1 MKSVKF
7 VPLLLATLVPVLARA
22 AETSGSPKNHLASSA
37 SPLPEPAQHAKTENP
52 EVERYVWDLS
62 SLYADW
68 AAWEAERTTIKSKL
82 QVVGKLRGTLGRSP
96 QTLADG
102 LDQVSDLRA
111 RAAKMAVYGVLVTSA
126 DTRSETAQMQYD
138 VGTALESQVESAVAF
153 IRDEI
158 LNLGAKR
165 LNEWFRQE
173 PRLERHRIRINRVLS
188 EAPHSLPEAQQSI
201 VASMARWPQLS
212 GDAYWALHDS
222 DVGWPTFQD
231 SEGKQAIFNVYAYRS
246 VGEKSARAKFLERLH
261 GLENAF
267 ALLLARRI
275 DADLTI
281 ARHRKFHD
289 GAEAYWFLR
298 DGMPPGTQRVM
309 IDVARKNLATA
320 HRYFQLRARALNR
333 DRVSYADFYDPA
345 PGVSRSFSISDTMEI
360 AVAASAPLGPEYQ
373 QRLRQRF
380 QARWMHLPSWPN
392 KRVSGEVYPP
402 VGGANPYFIM
412 GYLPTLPKARAF
424 AGCVTLMMSDAEI
437 PRDRVPDT
445 RDDPAT
451 YQNCVIY
458 IGEFLF
464 DDYLAAHPQN
474 RQERIAYLVNS
485 LDLMWNQY
493 LRWVLASELDARVQE
508 LIKDGRTPTGAEIS
522 KIYLGLLRDYVG
534 GEDKVDTAF
543 GTEWITYSIPFE
555 SYEYQFWPP
564 AIGAAASIMDGM
576 KVGKIDVNKAVTGV
590 FGRGDSD
597 RSYQLFQQL
606 GINLSDPDVY
616 EAVIRRMNRRLDE
629 LESLLNHTK

>member
-1 MKSVKF
+1 
-7 VPLLLATLVPVLARA
+7 LLLAIFVSTL
-22 AETSGSPKNHLASSA
+22 SGALEISASSKNKLTSPA
-37 SPLPEPAQHAKTENP
+37 SPLPQPAPIAKAEDTD
-52 EVERYVWDLS
+52 VERYVWDLS
-62 SLYADW
+62 SLYPDR
-68 AAWEAERTTIKSKL
+68 AAWEAERATIDPKL
-82 QVVGKLRGTLGRSP
+82 KVIGKLRGTLGRNPKS
-96 QTLADG
+96 LADG

-111 RAAKMAVYGVLVTSA
+111 RAAKMAVYGLLVTSV
-126 DTRSETAQMQYD
+126 DTHSETAQMQYD
-138 VGTALESQVESAVAF
+138 VGTALEAQVESAVAF

-158 LNLGAKR
+158 STLGASR

-173 PRLERHRIRINRVLS
+173 PRLEKHRIRINRILR
-188 EAPHSLPEAQQSI
+188 EASHSLPEPQQSI
-201 VASMARWPQLS
+201 VSSMARWPQLA

-222 DVGWPTFQD
+222 DVGWPAFQN
-231 SEGKQAIFNVYAYRS
+231 SEGKQATFNVYAYRS
-246 VGEKSARAKFLERLH
+246 AGEKSARAKFLERLR
-261 GLENAF
+261 GLEKAF
-267 ALLLARRI
+267 GLLLARRI

-281 ARHRKFHD
+281 ARHRKFQD

-298 DGMPPGTQRVM
+298 DGMPSGTHRIM

-333 DRVSYADFYDPA
+333 ERVSYADFYDPA
-345 PGVSRSFSISDTMEI
+345 PGVARSFSISDAMET
-360 AVAASAPLGPEYQ
+360 AVAASAPLGLEYQ

-380 QARWMHLPSWPN
+380 QVKWMHLPSWPN
-392 KRVSGEVYPP
+392 KRVSAEVYPP

-412 GYLPTLPKARAF
+412 GYLPTLPKSRAF

-464 DDYLAAHPQN
+464 DNYLAAHAQN

-493 LRWVLASELDARVQE
+493 FRWVLVAELDDRMQQ
-508 LIKDGRTPTGAEIS
+508 LIKDGRSPNGAEIS

-534 GEDKVDTAF
+534 GEDKVDNVF

-564 AIGAAASIMDGM
+564 AMAAAASIMDGM
-576 KVGKIDVNKAVTGV
+576 KTGKIDINKAVTGV
-590 FGRGDSD
+590 FGCGDSD

-606 GINLSDPDVY
+606 GINLSDPHVY
-616 EAVIRRMNRRLDE
+616 EGVIRRMTSQLNE
-629 LESLLNHTK
+629 LESLLEEK

>member
-1 MKSVKF
+1 MIF
-7 VPLLLATLVPVLARA
+7 TAAILAQ
-22 AETSGSPKNHLASSA
+22 
-37 SPLPEPAQHAKTENP
+37 AQLGIAGQVGDADRVDH
-52 EVERYVWDLS
+52 YVWDLS
-62 SLYADW
+62 SLYPDRP
-68 AAWEAERTTIKSKL
+68 AWEAELATIESKL
-82 QVVGKLRGTLGRSP
+82 KVIGKLRGTLGRDPKS
-96 QTLADG
+96 LADG

-111 RAAKMAVYGVLVTSA
+111 RAAKIAVYGVLVTSV
-126 DTRSETAQMQYD
+126 DTRSQTAQVQYD
-138 VGTALESQVESAVAF
+138 VGTALESRVESAVAF

-158 LNLGAKR
+158 STLGPKR

-173 PRLERHRIRINRVLS
+173 PRVERHRIRIKRILR
-188 EAPHSLPEAQQSI
+188 EAPHSLPEPQQAI
-201 VASMARWPQLS
+201 LASMARWPQLS

-222 DVGWPTFQD
+222 DVGWPTFQN
-231 SEGKQAIFNVYAYRS
+231 SEGKQATFNVYAYRS
-246 VGEKSARAKFLERLH
+246 VGEKSARAKFLERLK

-267 ALLLARRI
+267 GLLLARRI

-281 ARHRKFHD
+281 ARHRKFQD

-298 DGMPPGTQRVM
+298 DGMPLGTQRIM

-333 DRVSYADFYDPA
+333 ERVSYADFYDPA
-345 PGVSRSFSISDTMEI
+345 PGITRSFSISDAMET
-360 AVAASAPLGPEYQ
+360 AVAASAPLGPKYQ

-380 QARWMHLPSWPN
+380 QANWMHLPSWPN
-392 KRVSGEVYPP
+392 KRVSAEVYPP

-412 GYLPTLPKARAF
+412 GYLPTLPKSRAF

-445 RDDPAT
+445 RDDPAI

-464 DDYLAAHPQN
+464 DDYLAAHAQN
-474 RQERIAYLVNS
+474 GQERIAYLINS

-493 LRWVLASELDARVQE
+493 FRWVLVSELDARVQQ
-508 LIKDGRTPTGAEIS
+508 LIKDGRTPSGAEIS
-522 KIYLGLLRDYVG
+522 KIYLGLLREYVG
-534 GEDKVDTAF
+534 GEDKVDDVF

-564 AIGAAASIMDGM
+564 AMAAAANILEGT
-576 KVGKIDVNKAVTGV
+576 KRGKIDINKAVTGV

-597 RSYQLFQQL
+597 RSYQLFQQI
-606 GINLSDPDVY
+606 GINLSDPNVY
-616 EAVIRRMNRRLDE
+616 EAVIRRMTSQQNE
-629 LESLLNHTK
+629 LESLLGEK

>member
-1 MKSVKF
+1 MVRLQVVLFIASAAF
-7 VPLLLATLVPVLARA
+7 LANGNLLLAEQGVNA
-22 AETSGSPKNHLASSA
+22 ADVDH
-37 SPLPEPAQHAKTENP
+37 
-52 EVERYVWDLS
+52 YVWDLS
-62 SLYADW
+62 SLYTDR
-68 AAWEAERTTIKSKL
+68 AAWEMERTMIKSKL
-82 QVVGKLRGTLGRSP
+82 KVIGKLRGTLGRSP
-96 QTLADG
+96 KSLADG

-111 RAAKMAVYGVLVTSA
+111 RAARMAVYGVLVTSV
-126 DTRSETAQMQYD
+126 DTHSETAQMQYD

-212 GDAYWALHDS
+212 GDAYWALQDS

-246 VGEKSARAKFLERLH
+246 VGEKSARAKFLERLR

-267 ALLLARRI
+267 GLLLARRI

-281 ARHRKFHD
+281 ARHRKFQD

-320 HRYFQLRARALNR
+320 HRYFQLRERALNR

-345 PGVSRSFSISDTMEI
+345 PGVSRSFSISDTMET
-360 AVAASAPLGPEYQ
+360 AVAASAPLGSEYQ

-392 KRVSGEVYPP
+392 KRVSAEVYPP
-402 VGGANPYFIM
+402 VGGGNPYFIM
-412 GYLPTLPKARAF
+412 GYLPTFPKARAF

-445 RDDPAT
+445 RDDPPI

-464 DDYLAAHPQN
+464 DDYLVAHAQN
-474 RQERIAYLVNS
+474 RRERSACLVNS

-493 LRWVLASELDARVQE
+493 FRWVLVSELDARVQQ
-508 LIKDGRTPTGAEIS
+508 LIKDGRTPSGAEIS

-534 GEDKVDTAF
+534 GEDKVDNVFA
-543 GTEWITYSIPFE
+543 TEWITYSIPFE

-564 AIGAAASIMDGM
+564 AMAAAASIMDGM
-576 KVGKIDVNKAVTGV
+576 KTGKIDINKAVTGV
-590 FGRGDSD
+590 FGCGDSD

-606 GINLSDPDVY
+606 GINLSDPHVY
-616 EAVIRRMNRRLDE
+616 EGVIRRMTSQLNE
-629 LESLLNHTK
+629 LESLLEEK

>member
-1 MKSVKF
+1 
-7 VPLLLATLVPVLARA
+7 LLLAIFVSTL
-22 AETSGSPKNHLASSA
+22 SGALEISASSKNKLTSSA
-37 SPLPEPAQHAKTENP
+37 SPLPQPAPIAKAEDTD
-52 EVERYVWDLS
+52 VERYVWDLS
-62 SLYADW
+62 SLYPDR
-68 AAWEAERTTIKSKL
+68 AAWEAERATIDPKL
-82 QVVGKLRGTLGRSP
+82 KVIGKLRGTLGRNPKS
-96 QTLADG
+96 LADG

-111 RAAKMAVYGVLVTSA
+111 RAAKMAVYGLLVTSV
-126 DTRSETAQMQYD
+126 DTHSETAQMQYD
-138 VGTALESQVESAVAF
+138 VGTALEAQVESAVAF

-158 LNLGAKR
+158 STLGASR

-173 PRLERHRIRINRVLS
+173 PRLEKHRIRINRILR
-188 EAPHSLPEAQQSI
+188 EASHSLPEPQQSI
-201 VASMARWPQLS
+201 VSSMARWPQLA

-222 DVGWPTFQD
+222 DVGWPAFQN
-231 SEGKQAIFNVYAYRS
+231 SEGKQATFNVYAYRS
-246 VGEKSARAKFLERLH
+246 AGEKSARAKFLERLR
-261 GLENAF
+261 GLEKAF
-267 ALLLARRI
+267 GLLLARRI

-281 ARHRKFHD
+281 ARHRKFQD

-298 DGMPPGTQRVM
+298 DGMPSGTHRIM

-333 DRVSYADFYDPA
+333 ERVSYADFYDPA
-345 PGVSRSFSISDTMEI
+345 PGVARSFSISDAMET
-360 AVAASAPLGPEYQ
+360 AVAASAPLGLEYQ

-380 QARWMHLPSWPN
+380 QVKWMHLPSWPN
-392 KRVSGEVYPP
+392 KRVSAEVYPP

-412 GYLPTLPKARAF
+412 GYLPTLPKSRAF

-464 DDYLAAHPQN
+464 DNYLAAHAQN

-493 LRWVLASELDARVQE
+493 FRWVLVAELDDRMQQ
-508 LIKDGRTPTGAEIS
+508 LIKDGRSPNGAEIS

-534 GEDKVDTAF
+534 GEDKVDNVF

-564 AIGAAASIMDGM
+564 AMAAAASIMDGM
-576 KVGKIDVNKAVTGV
+576 KTGKIDINKAVTGV
-590 FGRGDSD
+590 FGCGDSD

-606 GINLSDPDVY
+606 GINLSDPHVY
-616 EAVIRRMNRRLDE
+616 EGVIRRMTSQLNE
-629 LESLLNHTK
+629 LESLLEEK